1 MPSFNFINN
10 NAESNLKHWLGTF
23 LCCISKGQKLPFNKV
38 LNSVV
43 LGAAMKFAS
52 SNIANYFQHIED
64 INTFNKAQ
72 NSSQLSIHLLMWGVL
87 EGNLKEKNWK
97 DQFNKFIFITK
108 NMHEE

>member
-43 LGAAMKFAS
+43 LGTAMKFAS
-52 SNIANYFQHIED
+52 SNLANYFKQLED
-64 INTFNKAQ
+64 INTFKKNEK
-72 NSSQLSIHLLMWGVL
+72 SSQL
-87 EGNLKEKNWK
+87 
-97 DQFNKFIFITK
+97 
-108 NMHEE
+108 